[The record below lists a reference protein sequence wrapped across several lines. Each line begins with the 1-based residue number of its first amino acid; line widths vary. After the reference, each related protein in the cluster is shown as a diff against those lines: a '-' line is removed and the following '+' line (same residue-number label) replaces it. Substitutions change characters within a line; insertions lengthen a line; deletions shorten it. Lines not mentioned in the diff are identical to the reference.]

1 MFASARPAV
10 TRDAAPPLRVVIFY
24 TDLRAADRA
33 LRALRD
39 ALDRRGEARTLH
51 PALWNTALLDETPW
65 LRLAAADIASAEL
78 CVLSL
83 GEVDLRAND
92 TAVWLRELAPRLA
105 RHWVTLEAFE
115 SPDTQSELL
124 RQAV

>member
-1 MFASARPAV
+1 MFASARLAV
-10 TRDAAPPLRVVIFY
+10 PPDTAPPLRVVIFY

-39 ALDRRGEARTLH
+39 ALDRRGESRMLH
-51 PALWNTALLDETPW
+51 PALWNTALLDESPW
-65 LRLAAADIASAEL
+65 LRLATADIAGAEL
-78 CVLSL
+78 CILSL

-105 RHWVTLEAFE
+105 RHWVTLEGFE
-115 SPDTQSELL
+115 TPDVQSELL